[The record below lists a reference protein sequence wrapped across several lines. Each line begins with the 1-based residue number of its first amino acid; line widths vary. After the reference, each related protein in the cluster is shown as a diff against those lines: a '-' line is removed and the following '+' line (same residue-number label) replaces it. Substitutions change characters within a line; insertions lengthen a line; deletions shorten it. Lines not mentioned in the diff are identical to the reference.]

1 MYSGT
6 TFHHKSGNIL
16 GVHQKI
22 NKAAYRLAMDYGQD
36 FFPGIKIIQH
46 FEGKNGPDGIKRK
59 NPGADEPWHF
69 IDPSNPYTDDNLI
82 QQVKHHE
89 ASLSKAL
96 AKKDE
101 QKAAFDAAW
110 LSHAIVDG
118 LTPAHHFPLEEHLEE
133 LRGEPKETRDSVRKK
148 LLIPGD
154 NKRQKIKNNWEFW
167 GAKGVMTS
175 HLLFELGVA
184 SAITPFRTAKVEL
197 TSDEIGKVKEL
208 GIEKVFVENL
218 QKIAELQ
225 MYETFT
231 HWGWT
236 PTLAR
241 QTKKNLIPLIIK
253 TVALSWIC
261 ASDPA
266 IKN

>member
-6 TFHHKSGNIL
+6 TLHHKSGNVL

-22 NKAAYRLAMDYGQD
+22 NKVAHRLAIDYGQD
-36 FFPGIKIIQH
+36 FFPPLKSVQH

-69 IDPSNPYTDDNLI
+69 IDPKNPREDTLL
-82 QQVKHHE
+82 QQIKHHE
-89 ASLSKAL
+89 QSLRGAL
-96 AKKDE
+96 KNKDE
-101 QKAAFDAAW
+101 QKASFEAAW

-118 LTPAHHFPLEEHLEE
+118 LTPAHHFPFEEHLEG
-133 LRGEPKETRDSVRKK
+133 LRGEPKETRDSMRKK
-148 LLIPGD
+148 LVISGET
-154 NKRQKIKNNWEFW
+154 KRATLRNNWEFW

-184 SAITPFRTAKVEL
+184 SAITPLRAGKLEL
-197 TSDEIGKVKEL
+197 TSDEIGRVKEL
-208 GIEKVFVENL
+208 GIQKVFLENL
-218 QKIAELQ
+218 QTIAELQ

-231 HWGWT
+231 QKGWT

-241 QTKKNLIPLIIK
+241 QTKKKLIPLIIK
-253 TVALSWIC
+253 TVALSWIY
-261 ASDPA
+261 ASDRR
-266 IKN
+266 

>member
-6 TFHHKSGNIL
+6 TFHHKSGNVL

-22 NKAAYRLAMDYGQD
+22 NKVAHRLTSDYGYD
-36 FFPGIKIIQH
+36 FFPILKTVQH

-69 IDPSNPYTDDNLI
+69 IDPSDASDDDLLLQI
-82 QQVKHHE
+82 RHHE
-89 ASLSKAL
+89 KSLSQAI

-101 QKAAFDAAW
+101 QKAAFEAAW

-133 LRGEPKETRDSVRKK
+133 VRGEPKETRDSVRKK
-148 LLIPGD
+148 LLIPGQG
-154 NKRQKIKNNWEFW
+154 KRAKIKNNWEFW

-175 HLLFELGVA
+175 HVLFELGVA
-184 SAITPFRTAKVEL
+184 SAITPLRASKLEL
-197 TSDEIGKVKEL
+197 TSDEIGRVKEF
-208 GIEKVFVENL
+208 GIEKIFLENL
-218 QKIAELQ
+218 QKIADLE
-225 MYETFT
+225 MYETFMQK
-231 HWGWT
+231 GWT

-241 QTKKNLIPLIIK
+241 QTKRELVPIIIK
-253 TVALSWIC
+253 TVALSWIY
-261 ASDPA
+261 ASDLS
-266 IKN
+266 IKQ

>member
-6 TFHHKSGNIL
+6 TLHHKSGNVL

-22 NKAAYRLAMDYGQD
+22 NKAAYRLASNYGHD
-36 FFPGIKIIQH
+36 FFPSVKSVQH

-69 IDPSNPYTDDNLI
+69 IDPQNPRDNDLL
-82 QQVKHHE
+82 QQIKHHRE
-89 ASLSKAL
+89 SLKVAL
-96 AKKDE
+96 RDKDE
-101 QKAAFDAAW
+101 QKSAFEAAW

-133 LRGEPKETRDSVRKK
+133 VRGEPKETRDSVRKK

-154 NKRQKIKNNWEFW
+154 NKREKLKNNWDFW

-184 SAITPFRTAKVEL
+184 SAITPLRSGKLEL
-197 TSDEIGKVKEL
+197 TPDEIGRAKEF
-208 GIEKVFVENL
+208 GIEKIFLENL
-218 QKIAELQ
+218 QKIADLQ

-231 HWGWT
+231 HKGWT

-241 QTKKNLIPLIIK
+241 QTKKELIPIIIK
-253 TVALSWIC
+253 TVALAWIY
-261 ASDPA
+261 ASDPS
-266 IKN
+266 IKK

>member
-69 IDPSNPYTDDNLI
+69 IDPSDPYTDDNLL

-96 AKKDE
+96 E
-101 QKAAFDAAW
+101 SF
-110 LSHAIVDG
+110 
-118 LTPAHHFPLEEHLEE
+118 
-133 LRGEPKETRDSVRKK
+133 
-148 LLIPGD
+148 
-154 NKRQKIKNNWEFW
+154 
-167 GAKGVMTS
+167 
-175 HLLFELGVA
+175 
-184 SAITPFRTAKVEL
+184 
-197 TSDEIGKVKEL
+197 
-208 GIEKVFVENL
+208 
-218 QKIAELQ
+218 
-225 MYETFT
+225 
-231 HWGWT
+231 
-236 PTLAR
+236 
-241 QTKKNLIPLIIK
+241 
-253 TVALSWIC
+253 
-261 ASDPA
+261 
-266 IKN
+266 